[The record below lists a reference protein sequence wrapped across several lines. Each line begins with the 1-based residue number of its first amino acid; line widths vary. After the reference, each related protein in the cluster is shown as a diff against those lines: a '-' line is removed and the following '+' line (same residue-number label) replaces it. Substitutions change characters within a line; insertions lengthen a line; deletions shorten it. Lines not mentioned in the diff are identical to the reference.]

1 MNRLF
6 KPPALIIVLVISVC
20 MWWYGTDEYLI
31 GDEITLDVRDG
42 NPDDLMRNLDP
53 PYLMPH
59 FGFIDGA
66 GEERNLSDFRGKM
79 ILLNIWATWC
89 APCRKEMPSL
99 DRLQSTFGSSKF
111 QVLAIATDEGGVA
124 VVQRFYRKLGIKKL
138 EVFID
143 KSGESMSKLK
153 VVGLPTTLLIDRSG
167 NAIDVKVGSIE
178 WDSDE
183 AIAFINEKLSSSI

>member
-1 MNRLF
+1 MNLLF
-6 KPPALIIVLVISVC
+6 KLPALIIALVISASL
-20 MWWYGTDEYLI
+20 WWYGIDEYPL
-31 GDEITLDVRDG
+31 GEEFTVDAGDG
-42 NPDDLMRNLDP
+42 NPDELMRNLDP

-66 GEERNLSDFRGKM
+66 GQERNLSEFRGKVV
-79 ILLNIWATWC
+79 LLNIWATWC

-99 DRLQSTFGSSKF
+99 DRLQSTFGSSKL

-143 KSGESMSKLK
+143 KNGESMSKLK